1 MLALL
6 APILLL
12 LMSGQAG
19 AQSTD
24 AFRKFLEALW
34 PEVQAMGVSR
44 PTFDA
49 ALRGVE
55 PDLALPD
62 HTGASFA
69 LRSRVGRG
77 SLVLFFYLLNGTPT

>member
-1 MLALL
+1 MRTMAPSLVIEDLL
-6 APILLL
+6 
-12 LMSGQAG
+12 
-19 AQSTD
+19 D
-24 AFRKFLEALW
+24 
-34 PEVQAMGVSR
+34 R
-44 PTFDA
+44 P
-49 ALRGVE
+49 L